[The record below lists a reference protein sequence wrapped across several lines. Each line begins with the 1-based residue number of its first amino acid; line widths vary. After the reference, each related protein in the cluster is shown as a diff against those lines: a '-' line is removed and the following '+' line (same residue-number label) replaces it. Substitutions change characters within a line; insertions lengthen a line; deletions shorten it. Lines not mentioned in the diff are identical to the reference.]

1 MPKKKRRPMGDEHSL
16 DYKQRKAAFLLAAYD
31 WKKPRVAKEIGVSV
45 RLLNAWLETEEFNI
59 AVDDNVVKLS
69 GVDREFRLDR
79 SKKALPYLYEELL
92 RRLAIDDDEL
102 QDVPLK
108 DVMKMISSMTN
119 EIRTDT
125 PGEATQKVG
134 HFNLGNLSKRYMKS
148 TSGEKKNSPKPKK
161 KKTPVGDGKVIDYE
175 EVKRRHADKEKR
187 KRIEET
193 GEEAAES

>member
-1 MPKKKRRPMGDEHSL
+1 MPKKKRRPEGDESL
-16 DYKQRKAAFLLAAYD
+16 DYKQRKAAFYLAAYD
-31 WKKPRVAKEIGVSV
+31 WPKSKVAKEIGVSS
-45 RLLNAWLETEEFNI
+45 RLLNAWLETEEFNAAI
-59 AVDDNVVKLS
+59 DDNVTKLS

-92 RRLAIDDDEL
+92 RRLAIDDSEL

-148 TSGEKKNSPKPKK
+148 TSGEKDGIKK
-161 KKTPVGDGKVIDYE
+161 KKKKKSPVREKNILDFQ
-175 EVKRRHADKEKR
+175 EVRRRHADKKERDRVK
-187 KRIEET
+187 ET
-193 GEEAAES
+193 GEEANES